1 MEEGV
6 GEAPYTKRDLYS
18 IGVGTH
24 KLTKRII
31 RATEH
36 GVGLRWNA
44 SRIGELT
51 LASASGVSRATIGEV
66 SSTGAL
72 PTSTQSFGLLRLI
85 SRNSI
90 RAEARNENTQ
100 GTWTPAHLF
109 LLFTSVIMI
118 LGFLLFWLVSSS
130 RTKSGFTS
138 PAHTEV
144 QATRQS
150 SDGAVSTCSDGP
162 LKVTRDYPG
171 YNDALGEVRRRVK
184 RQEER
189 GDFTDRDGYLHN
201 LDSKNSSASTLVGS
215 LTGSEIIKV
224 PITTDHDKKHP
235 RELLELRSN
244 DSTKH
249 FLDPSTGA
257 LIDLPPWKHPSD
269 CGDKDSTA
277 KVKLKHGDVS
287 RIIAKLGAGS
297 AAFTIKQVDEKT
309 FAKEI
314 KKWSKGIKAVKEEL
328 KEEGERKL
336 ARGKGKP
343 PLGAGDCIT
352 GEITH
357 EAPSAMPTLVL

>member
-6 GEAPYTKRDLYS
+6 GEAPYTKRGLYS

-24 KLTKRII
+24 KLTKRITG
-31 RATEH
+31 AMEH

-44 SRIGELT
+44 LRIGELT
-51 LASASGVSRATIGEV
+51 SASASEVSNATIEAV
-66 SSTGAL
+66 SLTGAL

-90 RAEARNENTQ
+90 GAEARNENTQ
-100 GTWTPAHLF
+100 GTWTPVHLF

-130 RTKSGFTS
+130 RTESGFTS
-138 PAHTEV
+138 PAHTQV

-150 SDGAVSTCSDGP
+150 SDGAVSTYSDGP

-171 YNDALGEVRRRVK
+171 HNDPLGEVRRRVK

-189 GDFTDRDGYLHN
+189 SDFTERDRFLDN
-201 LDSKNSSASTLVGS
+201 LDSKNSSASTLIGS
-215 LTGSEIIKV
+215 LTGPEITRV
-224 PITTDHDKKHP
+224 PITTDHDKNHP

-249 FLDPSTGA
+249 FLDLSTGE
-257 LIDLPPWKHPSD
+257 LIDLSPWKHPSD

-277 KVKLKHGDVS
+277 KVKPKHGDVS
-287 RIIAKLGAGS
+287 RVIAKLGAGS

-309 FAKEI
+309 FAKE
-314 KKWSKGIKAVKEEL
+314 KNKWSKRIKAVKE
-328 KEEGERKL
+328 GERKL
-336 ARGKGKP
+336 VSGKDKSP
-343 PLGAGDCIT
+343 IGAGDCIT